1 MILDEYVIS
10 GVVTKPET
18 KELKKMFKKNKKEA
32 KSVTVEYYVNTCTV
46 VEMLQDL
53 KLLTQIAADV
63 FGYEFPIMEPI
74 LVGEEIGD
82 VSRRVNIKLHD
93 NVTEFEWKE

>member
-18 KELKKMFKKNKKEA
+18 KELKKMFKKNKKKA
-32 KSVTVEYYVNTCTV
+32 KSVTVEYYLNTCTI
-46 VEMLQDL
+46 VEMIQEL
-53 KLLTQIAADV
+53 KLLTQVAADV
-63 FGYEFPIMEPI
+63 FGYDFPISEPI

-82 VSRRVNIKLHD
+82 VSRRINIKLHD
-93 NVTEFEWKE
+93 NVTELEWKA

>member
-18 KELKKMFKKNKKEA
+18 KALKKMFKKYKKKA

-93 NVTEFEWKE
+93 NVTDLQWKA